1 MVCLAQERLS
11 TLLSHLGV
19 VRLMETCSK
28 VMRHVLVGECSAA
41 AIAAARG
48 EVSAKEREKLLR
60 NRHLCVLF
68 LSADSLGA
76 EASPNASVRRDQ
88 LILATIYAVAKL
100 DQLYNRG
107 SGTTCVHRV
116 RQRDLQLPGSG

>member
-60 NRHLCVLF
+60 NRHL
-68 LSADSLGA
+68 
-76 EASPNASVRRDQ
+76 
-88 LILATIYAVAKL
+88 
-100 DQLYNRG
+100 
-107 SGTTCVHRV
+107 
-116 RQRDLQLPGSG
+116 